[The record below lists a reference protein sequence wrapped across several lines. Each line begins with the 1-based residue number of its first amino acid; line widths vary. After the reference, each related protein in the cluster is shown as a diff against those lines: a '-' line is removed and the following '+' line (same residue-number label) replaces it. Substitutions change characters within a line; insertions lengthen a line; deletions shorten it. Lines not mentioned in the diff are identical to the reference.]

1 MMFRKYQRILLFSLC
16 LLMLCGC
23 GKEEKRKE
31 IRIYLSPKALAAK
44 YYIDNELPEEQRQ
57 AFYTG
62 RGDVG
67 NLAANL
73 MKYGHL
79 EGAAEYQEALEKLKE
94 DE

>member
-1 MMFRKYQRILLFSLC
+1 MMFRMYQRILVFLLC

-31 IRIYLSPKALAAK
+31 TRIYLSPKALEAK
-44 YYIDNELPEEQRQ
+44 YFIDNELPGEQRQ

-62 RGDVG
+62 RGDMG
-67 NLAANL
+67 NLLANL

-79 EGAAEYQEALEKLKE
+79 EGAAEYQEALEKLEE